1 MEFGILGPLEVR
13 RDKPVALGGGKPRTV
28 LAALLLQANEP
39 VSAEQ
44 LAVAL
49 WGAEAPASAVR
60 TVQVY
65 VSRLRKLLGDDAAL
79 IRTPAGYR
87 LRVRA
92 DELDS
97 ARFERLAAQGR
108 RALEQARNADA
119 AAILGEALGLWRG
132 AVLADVRYEPFA
144 QAEIARL
151 EELRRAAVEDWLEAE
166 FVLGQFALVLAESE
180 RLLAET
186 PSRERVVSLQMRALY
201 AAGRQADALAAY
213 QHARRWLSDELGLEP
228 APELRRL
235 EQAILTHDPA
245 LGGATSSAGD
255 AQDPPAPHAPAA
267 PLTPIVGR
275 ERDIQAVA
283 SALRDGRLVSLV
295 GPGGV
300 GKTRLAIEV
309 ATALSAELPGGV
321 ITAWLAS
328 VADPA
333 DVPSALIAS
342 AGVVPG
348 PSETPEQALV
358 RRLRADELL
367 LFVDNVEH
375 LLAGTAI
382 LSRLLE
388 ACRGLRVLA
397 TSRERLN
404 LRGEWVCA
412 VEPLAEAP
420 AMTMFTTLARARRPD
435 LEGDAHAAAVR
446 AICRALDG
454 VPLAIELAAG
464 RVGLL
469 TPEQLADRLA
479 DALSL
484 LGDGPRDAPE
494 RQRTVRAT
502 LDWSVGLLQA
512 PEQAAFFALGAFAGG
527 GTLDAVEAVTGAPLN
542 VLDAIVAKSLALA
555 ADGRLRLLEVVRQYA
570 AERLADSPEAFR
582 VRARHCELY
591 LELAEQH
598 SRHVRIHGHGTAL
611 KRIEREQDNLRAAL
625 TWAIDRADARRAL
638 RFVVALAPVWSRLH
652 QSEGSRWAD
661 AALALADGPP
671 LERAQALLARALLAP
686 WGSAEARSDAEA
698 ALPVLRAA
706 GDRRGAGA
714 AMCLLSEHHAY
725 HGNYARAYEHA
736 QAAIANATALG
747 DPFEHAYAQRTQAIA
762 SPHAEDAL
770 ALVAAA
776 VNALTALGA
785 HDDVARTL
793 STMAFK
799 AIEDDAYATAKAFA
813 TDAVIAARRAGS
825 PWREAAALG
834 NLALAALLDR
844 DADHAERHFRR
855 QLAIQRDAAIDDP
868 WEGLLGLAATSAIRG
883 DPARAAQ
890 LLTAADRFAPAHYGA
905 GEQAV
910 VDRLYRRF
918 LDPVRVRAGPAWD
931 TSQAD
936 VSPSLTVAEAIA
948 LALNHSTGARHPA
961 PEGPSED
968 RCDLV

>member
-1 MEFGILGPLEVR
+1 MKFGILGPLEVR
-13 RDKPVALGGGKPRTV
+13 RDEPVALGGGKPRTV
-28 LAALLLQANEP
+28 LAALLLQANQP
-39 VSAEQ
+39 VSADR

-49 WGAEAPASAVR
+49 WGTEAPASAVR

-108 RALEQARNADA
+108 LALEQARSADA
-119 AAILGEALGLWRG
+119 AAVLGEALGLWRG
-132 AVLADVRYEPFA
+132 PVLADVRYEAFA

-166 FVLGQFALVLAESE
+166 FALGELALVVAESE
-180 RLLAET
+180 RLLAEA
-186 PSRERVVSLQMRALY
+186 PSRERVVGLQMRALY
-201 AAGRQADALAAY
+201 AAGRQVDALAAY
-213 QHARRWLSDELGLEP
+213 QQARRRLSDELGLEP
-228 APELRRL
+228 GPELRSL
-235 EQAILTHDPA
+235 ERAILTHDPA
-245 LGGATSSAGD
+245 LGNATSSPGD
-255 AQDPPAPHAPAA
+255 AQNRPAPPA

-275 ERDIQAVA
+275 EHDIRAVV

-309 ATALSAELPGGV
+309 ARVLSAELSGGV

-333 DVPSALIAS
+333 DVPAALIAG

-348 PSETPEQALV
+348 PTETYEQALL
-358 RRLRADELL
+358 RRLRADEVL

-375 LLAGTAI
+375 VLAGTAI

-388 ACRGLRVLA
+388 ACQGLRVLA

-412 VEPLAEAP
+412 VEPLTEAP
-420 AMTMFTTLARARRPD
+420 AMTLFTTLARARRPD
-435 LEGDAHAAAVR
+435 LDGETHAVAVR

-454 VPLAIELAAG
+454 VPLALELAAG

-469 TPEQLADRLA
+469 TPEQLADRLT
-479 DALSL
+479 DALPL

-502 LDWSVGLLQA
+502 LDWSVELLQA
-512 PEQAAFFALGAFAGG
+512 PDKAAFFALGAFAGG
-527 GTLDAVEAVTGAPLN
+527 GTLDAVEAVTGAPLH

-555 ADGRLRLLEVVRQYA
+555 GDGRLRLLEVVRQYA
-570 AERLADSPEAFR
+570 AERLAHSPEASR
-582 VRARHCELY
+582 VRARHCDLY
-591 LELAEQH
+591 LELAERS
-598 SRHVRIHGHGTAL
+598 SREVRVHGHGRAL
-611 KRIEREQDNLRAAL
+611 ERIEREQDNLRAAL
-625 TWAIDRADARRAL
+625 SWAIDCADARRAL
-638 RFVVALAPVWSRLH
+638 RFVVALTPVWARLH
-652 QSEGSRWAD
+652 QPEGSRWAD
-661 AALALADGPP
+661 AALALAGGPP

-686 WGSAEARSDAEA
+686 WGSAETRSDAEA

-725 HGNYARAYEHA
+725 HGDYARADEHA
-736 QAAIANATALG
+736 QAAIANAMALG

-776 VNALTALGA
+776 VSALTALGA
-785 HDDVARTL
+785 HDEVARTL

-799 AIEDDAYATAKAFA
+799 AIEDDAHITAKAFA
-813 TDAVIAARRAGS
+813 TDAVVAARRADN

-844 DADHAERHFRR
+844 DPELAERHFRR
-855 QLAIQRDAAIDDP
+855 QLAIQRDFAMDDP
-868 WEGLLGLAATSAIRG
+868 WEGLLGLAAANAMRG
-883 DPARAAQ
+883 DLDRAAL
-890 LLTAADRFAPAHYGA
+890 LLTAAYQFAPAHPGA
-905 GEQAV
+905 GERTV
-910 VDRLYRRF
+910 IERLYRRF

-931 TSQAD
+931 AARAG
-936 VSPSLTVAEAIA
+936 VSPNLKVSEAIA
-948 LALNHSTGARHPA
+948 LALNQGRS
-961 PEGPSED
+961 
-968 RCDLV
+968 